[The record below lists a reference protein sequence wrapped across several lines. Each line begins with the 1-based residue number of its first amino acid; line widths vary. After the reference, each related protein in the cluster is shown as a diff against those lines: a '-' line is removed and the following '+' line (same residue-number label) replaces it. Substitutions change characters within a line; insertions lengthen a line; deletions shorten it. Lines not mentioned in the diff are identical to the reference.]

1 MDGIEFI
8 FDYYKYPVIP
18 VKFFYDG
25 KETPFIDALLDSG
38 GDFIVIP
45 LPIAK
50 FLGAKLRETKDV
62 STAGG
67 IAPVSKTRLDLGIMR
82 DDKEDI
88 LYRRL
93 EVFVMDN
100 DDLPVLIGRKPF
112 FEDFEITFKK
122 HKKKLVLKRIRK
134 E

>member
-1 MDGIEFI
+1 MDEEKYVFKYENYPLIKIRFHYKDKKTPIIE
-8 FDYYKYPVIP
+8 
-18 VKFFYDG
+18 
-25 KETPFIDALLDSG
+25 ALLDSG

-50 FLGAKLRETKDV
+50 FLGARLRKTKEV

-67 IAPVSKTRLDLGIMR
+67 IAPVSKTKLDIGIIK
-82 DDKEDI
+82 DGKEDI
-88 LYRRL
+88 LYRGL

-100 DDLPVLIGRKPF
+100 EDLPVLIGRKPF

>member
-1 MDGIEFI
+1 MDREYVFRYENYPLIKIRFHYRNKKTPIIE
-8 FDYYKYPVIP
+8 
-18 VKFFYDG
+18 
-25 KETPFIDALLDSG
+25 ALLDSG